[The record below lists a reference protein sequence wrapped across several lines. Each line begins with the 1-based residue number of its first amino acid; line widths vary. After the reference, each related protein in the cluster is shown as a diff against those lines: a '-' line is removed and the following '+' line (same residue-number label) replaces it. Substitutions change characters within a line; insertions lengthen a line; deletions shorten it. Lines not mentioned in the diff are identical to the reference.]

1 MRSNLEIYLCDNKMA
16 KGMKLQ
22 FLESWRLV
30 NCQGAALSL
39 NHTLPDFPG
48 GAVDKNLP
56 ANAGDTSSVS
66 GLGRFHLP
74 LSNEAHVPQLLTL
87 ST

>member
-1 MRSNLEIYLCDNKMA
+1 MRSNLEICLCDNKMA
-16 KGMKLQ
+16 KGMELQ
-22 FLESWRLV
+22 VLESWRLV
-30 NCQGAALSL
+30 NCQGVALSL
-39 NHTLPDFPG
+39 NHTLPGFPG

-74 LSNEAHVPQLLTL
+74 LSNKVHVPQLLSL